1 MKTMTELQL
10 GEVLG
15 GGDTIQ
21 RDIGQFI
28 GGANGWIQ
36 GNMAAYLLLGP
47 GIGGIAAAVAGL
59 KEALL

>member
-1 MKTMTELQL
+1 MKTMTETQL

-21 RDIGQFI
+21 KDIGQFL

-36 GNMAAYLLLGP
+36 GNMVAYLLLGP
-47 GIGGIAAAVAGL
+47 GIGGIAATIAGL
-59 KEALL
+59 QEAAL